1 MMGIRA
7 FRSLHLISLF
17 PSLRAVIRE
26 LLEGWKNLIPGIS
39 NYVWIYVHVCKSWS
53 SSITTLKFYVLGF

>member
-26 LLEGWKNLIPGIS
+26 LLEGWKNLIPAFLIMIGFMFMFA
-39 NYVWIYVHVCKSWS
+39 N
-53 SSITTLKFYVLGF
+53 LGVQVQKL